1 MAWHAWLGML
11 TFAGTLGVGGCVPT
25 DEECAGFPHVPR
37 LPNELA
43 MVSMPPYRIEPPD
56 ELLINAVK
64 VVPLPPYKIDTLDV
78 LLIQVTG
85 VSPDDP
91 IAGLYRVE
99 PNGNVL
105 LGPSY
110 GAVNVLGLSLED
122 AQRAMEKHLK
132 VTWKDPKVIVS
143 VAESGALQQIRGPHL
158 VSQDGRISLGTYGR
172 VFVAGF
178 TIEEAKM
185 AIERHL
191 AQRLKDPE
199 VSVDVLSYNSKLYY
213 VIFDGGGYG
222 QQITRLPIT
231 GKDTVLDAMAQVNGL
246 PSSASMK
253 YIWVARPSPGP
264 NGAEQILPVNW
275 KAITQGGSSA
285 TNYQLMPG
293 DRVFVRADSWIAFD
307 NKLSK
312 LLAPFE
318 RIFGFTL
325 LGNAMIRDLQG
336 KRDGDSGF

>member
-1 MAWHAWLGML
+1 MLFAFGLG
-11 TFAGTLGVGGCVPT
+11 TGGCLRL
-25 DEECAGFPHVPR
+25 DEECDGFPSLPR

-64 VVPLPPYKIDTLDV
+64 VVPLPPYTIDTLDV
-78 LLIQVTG
+78 LLIQATG

-105 LGPSY
+105 LGPTY
-110 GAVNVLGLSLED
+110 GAVNVLGMSLEQA
-122 AQRAMEKHLK
+122 AQAIEKHLK
-132 VTWKDPKVIVS
+132 VTWKDPKVVVS
-143 VAESGALQQIRGPHL
+143 VAEAGALQQIRGPHL
-158 VSQDGRISLGTYGR
+158 VCQDGRISLGTYGR
-172 VFVAGF
+172 VFVAGM
-178 TIEEAKM
+178 TIEEAKA

-191 AQRLKDPE
+191 SQRLKDPE
-199 VSVDVLSYNSKLYY
+199 VSVDILSYNSKLYY

-222 QQITRLPIT
+222 QQIFRLPVT

-246 PSSASMK
+246 PSSSSMK
-253 YIWVARPSPGP
+253 YIWVARPTPGP
-264 NGAEQILPVNW
+264 NGTEQILPVNW
-275 KAITQGGSSA
+275 KAITQGGSTA

-307 NKLSK
+307 QKLAK
-312 LLAPFE
+312 MLAPFE
-318 RIFGFTL
+318 RMFGFTL
-325 LGNAMIRDLQG
+325 LGNATVRSLKGKDQG
-336 KRDGDSGF
+336 GAGF